1 MNNVAM
7 LALEAPGQH
16 AQHTEDNRI
25 GHAMKMLSVRKGKG
39 RLPGNIARLEDA
51 S

>member
-16 AQHTEDNRI
+16 AQRTEDKGI
-25 GHAMKMLSVRKGKG
+25 GNAMKMLSVRKRTGE
-39 RLPGNIARLEDA
+39 RPGNITKLEDA